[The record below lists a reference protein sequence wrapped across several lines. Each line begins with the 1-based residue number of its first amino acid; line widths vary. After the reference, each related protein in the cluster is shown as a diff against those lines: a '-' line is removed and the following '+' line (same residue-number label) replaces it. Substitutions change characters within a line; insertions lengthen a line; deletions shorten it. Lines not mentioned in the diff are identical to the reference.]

1 MNKTVTVNISG
12 IVFNIEVDAYDKLN
26 VYLSTIKNYLSSTE
40 SREEIM
46 ADIEMRIAELF
57 KERMANLREVIIL
70 SDVDYVIETMGEP
83 EQYFDGTEEESKSD
97 WQSNF
102 SWNKSTNNKRIYR
115 DEDDKVLGGV
125 CSGIG
130 YYFGID
136 RIWIRA
142 AFLIM
147 FFVWGFGVIPYI
159 ILWIIIPKAKTTAE
173 KLEMKGE
180 AVNLDNIKKN
190 VEDRF
195 NEMKDTFSGEK
206 GKNFAKKAEN
216 TASKIANFLASI
228 IVFAFKIFVKFIGVI
243 FLIVGIALLIS
254 LLATVFN
261 SDIITITSNEEIFT
275 IKSFDLFY
283 AFVGEGIPSTLTV
296 FTLVLLVGIPVVFM
310 LYSGIKILFN
320 LKTNNKAIGIAMATL
335 WFAGI
340 VLAIF
345 IFSKSTREFRKKQKI
360 STEIEWTSNSNTVYL
375 SDIGTDD
382 GWDNSAI
389 IPSFESKLWLE
400 DNKIYVHDLEVD
412 VLPTSGNKIK
422 IKVEKEARGIN
433 RKSAGERAEQIEI
446 NYILQD
452 SILKFSPYIYFDIQQ
467 KYRHQEVKVHI
478 YLPIGSKIALQD
490 GSENIIYDIKN
501 KNNDYD
507 WDMVGETWI
516 MLANGL
522 NCLDCEYI
530 EGVKSEDLKIESDTL
545 LP

>member
-26 VYLSTIKNYLSSTE
+26 VYLSAIKNYLSSTE

-57 KERMANLREVIIL
+57 KERMGALREVIIIA
-70 SDVDYVIETMGEP
+70 DIDYVVETMGEP
-83 EQYFDGTEEESKSD
+83 EQYFEGTEDEPKSD

-102 SWNKSTNNKRIYR
+102 SWNKSANNKRIYR

-130 YYFGID
+130 YYFGVD

-195 NEMKDTFSGEK
+195 NDMKDTFNGEK
-206 GKNFAKKAEN
+206 GKDFAKKAESV
-216 TASKIANFLASI
+216 ASKVANFLVSI
-228 IVFAFKIFVKFIGVI
+228 LVFAFKIFVKFIGVI
-243 FLIVGIALLIS
+243 LIITGVALLIS

-261 SDIITITSNEEIFT
+261 SDIVTITNSEEIFT
-275 IKSFDLFY
+275 IQSFDLFN
-283 AFVGEGIPSTLTV
+283 AVVGEGIPSTLTI
-296 FTLVLLVGIPVVFM
+296 FTIILLIGIPVIFL

-320 LKTNNKAIGIAMATL
+320 LKTNNKAIGIGMASL
-335 WFAGI
+335 WI
-340 VLAIF
+340 VGVIMAIF
-345 IFSKSTREFRKKQKI
+345 IFSKTTREFRKKQKV
-360 STEIEWTSNSNTVYL
+360 SSEIVWNSPSNTVYL
-375 SDIGTDD
+375 SDIQSDD
-382 GWDNSAI
+382 EWSNSI
-389 IPSFESKLWLE
+389 FVPSFESKLWLE
-400 DNKIYVHDLEVD
+400 DGKIYAHDLEVD
-412 VLPTSGNKIK
+412 VLPTSGNKIRIK
-422 IKVEKEARGIN
+422 IEKEARGLN
-433 RKSAGERAEQIEI
+433 RKNAGERAEQIEF
-446 NYILQD
+446 NYLLQD
-452 SILKFSPYIYFDIQQ
+452 STLKFSPYIFFDTQQ

-516 MLANGL
+516 MLSNGL

-530 EGVKSEDLKIESDTL
+530 DGVKSDELENDTTSKW
-545 LP
+545 